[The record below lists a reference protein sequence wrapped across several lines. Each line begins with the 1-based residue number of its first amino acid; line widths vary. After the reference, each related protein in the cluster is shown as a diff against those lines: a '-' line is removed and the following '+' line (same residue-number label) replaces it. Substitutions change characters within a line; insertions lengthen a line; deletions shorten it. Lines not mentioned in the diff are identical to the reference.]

1 MQIVLASLPAG
12 ADILGSRKRSMVID
26 QQKDIMQG
34 GLKQFTNT
42 DARAGCRP
50 QTEDSNLEV
59 SSLHH
64 WRSQGRVSFPNRVEQ
79 IRSPHSLPTIPPC
92 PDGSVPDPQA
102 VARSPSKVFGGNIQ
116 SNQRAENGLPEEK
129 NLKSAWI
136 SEGRKLYM
144 LQASD
149 NGDINIGSKIASD
162 PKTEDTNMSMASCKT
177 PSHELHTAQLMSE
190 YKIHTNFQCGDCD
203 ETPHNYDLEK
213 KNLRLESGSK
223 YWGLACWKAPNMH
236 KRVTKQHYW
245 RQKGFVIRLM
255 PCMKFKSQ

>member
-1 MQIVLASLPAG
+1 
-12 ADILGSRKRSMVID
+12 MVF
-26 QQKDIMQG
+26 
-34 GLKQFTNT
+34 LK
-42 DARAGCRP
+42 
-50 QTEDSNLEV
+50 
-59 SSLHH
+59 
-64 WRSQGRVSFPNRVEQ
+64 
-79 IRSPHSLPTIPPC
+79 
-92 PDGSVPDPQA
+92 
-102 VARSPSKVFGGNIQ
+102 K
-116 SNQRAENGLPEEK
+116 K